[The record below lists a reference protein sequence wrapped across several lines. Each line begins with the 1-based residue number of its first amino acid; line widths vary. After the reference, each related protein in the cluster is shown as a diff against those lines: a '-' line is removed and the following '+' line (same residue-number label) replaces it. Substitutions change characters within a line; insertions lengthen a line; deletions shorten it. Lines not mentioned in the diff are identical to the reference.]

1 MKGTGKIVKISENT
15 FKLYGI
21 IGTYKEGDIDKYIET
36 VCTKVE
42 SALEGG
48 MTILQLR
55 EKHMFMSDKI
65 KLARAVKEICNIY
78 GVPLII
84 NDSIEVCVLSE
95 ADGVHLGQSDGSIRE
110 ARKVLGKDKI
120 IGGTAHNLYE
130 AIQAE
135 KEGASY
141 LGSGAAF
148 GSETKSDA
156 VKIDLDE
163 YNVITR
169 TVKIPVV
176 AIGGINYENID
187 LLSDRGL
194 SGIAVISAIFNGED
208 IKHNTS
214 LLKEKLKN
222 W

>member
-1 MKGTGKIVKISENT
+1 MKGTGKVVKISKDI

-21 IGTYKEGDIDKYIET
+21 IGTYEKGDIDKYIDN
-36 VCTKVE
+36 VCKKVE
-42 SALEGG
+42 AALEGG

-55 EKHMFMSDKI
+55 EKHMFMSDEI
-65 KLARAVKEICNIY
+65 RLTRAVKEICNFQ
-78 GVPLII
+78 GVPLIV
-84 NDSIEVCVLSE
+84 NDSIEVCILSG
-95 ADGVHLGQSDGSIRE
+95 ADGVHLGQSDCSIEE

-120 IGGTAHNLYE
+120 IGATAHNLSE

-141 LGSGAAF
+141 IGSGAAF